1 MALRVIFATS
11 NASKVREVEEI
22 FANISKGPG
31 IELDIVPMWLGDIE
45 SGTSYLEN
53 ARIKAGSALRLTEH
67 AVLAEDSGIE
77 VDALNGLPGIR
88 SARFAGPGATDAE
101 NNAKLLRLLDAVP
114 DANRAARYRSVAVL
128 LLPTTEEIVGDG
140 SWEGLIAAEPRGGG
154 GFGYD
159 PIFIPDGET
168 RTAAEMSPDEKNAV
182 SHRGHALRQLVA
194 HARSAGVL

>member
-1 MALRVIFATS
+1 MALQVIFATS
-11 NASKVREVEEI
+11 NAGKVREVKEI
-22 FANISKGPG
+22 LDGTG
-31 IELDIVPMWLGDIE
+31 IEIDVVPMWLGDIE

-53 ARIKAGSALRLTEH
+53 ARIKAASALRLSGH

-88 SARFAGPGATDAE
+88 SARFAGPGATDIE

-114 DANRAARYRSVAVL
+114 DANRAASYRSVAVL
-128 LLPTTEEIVGDG
+128 LLPTAEEIVGDG
-140 SWEGLIAAEPRGGG
+140 SWEGLIAAEPRGEG

-159 PIFIPDGET
+159 PVFIPNGET

-182 SHRGHALRQLVA
+182 SHRAHALRQLVE
-194 HARSAGVL
+194 HARALL